1 MSWTWSDTST
11 LPIETPW
18 MWPEQGDS
26 TGTKGGCK
34 MSQNKAS
41 RATERKREGEGE
53 TDQGGG
59 RSTSS
64 ATWLDRDGEDGPAGI
79 NLSCSSSS
87 ASSG

>member
-41 RATERKREGEGE
+41 RATERKREGEREGRGTAGGPRTDSENVEENKTNE
-53 TDQGGG
+53 TDADA
-59 RSTSS
+59 RCERAMT
-64 ATWLDRDGEDGPAGI
+64 GEER
-79 NLSCSSSS
+79 
-87 ASSG
+87 

>member
-41 RATERKREGEGE
+41 RATERKREGERRGKLSGYCLQLIE
-53 TDQGGG
+53 
-59 RSTSS
+59 R
-64 ATWLDRDGEDGPAGI
+64 DRRMNRWG
-79 NLSCSSSS
+79 
-87 ASSG
+87 SGMYIRVT